1 MQEGK
6 GGWKSAVATGNMED
20 LVGEEAL
27 AFSMDVEW
35 WTSSKGE
42 DGGEGMADW
51 DFEVTRPHLNRGAK
65 FHYRGK
71 AKVASQKRSIR

>member
-1 MQEGK
+1 
-6 GGWKSAVATGNMED
+6 MED

-42 DGGEGMADW
+42 EGGEGMADL
-51 DFEVTRPHLNRGAK
+51 DFEVTQLHLNRGTK
-65 FHYRGK
+65 FC
-71 AKVASQKRSIR
+71 Q